1 MQQAAS
7 IPCIP
12 RSLRFFF
19 GKEDSSVAKMLLS
32 EWVCSSELVGV
43 SRASFCEGKSSSFC
57 PFRFRRAG
65 LMSGRRYRKEPE
77 LEVTEPATDG
87 AGEGMREGA
96 QLPDSREKCS
106 AMETSPKR
114 KWWDYNPNTIG
125 TVFFNNSM
133 RKGNRSCKCPTY
145 LVLKFFIH
153 SSSHTAKHGEIP
165 HALWYTQER
174 LRLEMGL

>member
-1 MQQAAS
+1 MELSLQILPPSTADLIS
-7 IPCIP
+7 CIP

-19 GKEDSSVAKMLLS
+19 GKEDNSVGKMLLS

-43 SRASFCEGKSSSFC
+43 SRASFCDGKSSSFW

-77 LEVTEPATDG
+77 LEATEPATDG

-106 AMETSPKR
+106 DVGDSL
-114 KWWDYNPNTIG
+114 D
-125 TVFFNNSM
+125 
-133 RKGNRSCKCPTY
+133 
-145 LVLKFFIH
+145 
-153 SSSHTAKHGEIP
+153 
-165 HALWYTQER
+165 
-174 LRLEMGL
+174 

>member
-1 MQQAAS
+1 MELSLQILPPS
-7 IPCIP
+7 IADLISCIP

-19 GKEDSSVAKMLLS
+19 GKEDNSVAKMLLS

-43 SRASFCEGKSSSFC
+43 SRASFWDGKSSSFC

-106 AMETSPKR
+106 DVGDSL
-114 KWWDYNPNTIG
+114 D
-125 TVFFNNSM
+125 
-133 RKGNRSCKCPTY
+133 
-145 LVLKFFIH
+145 
-153 SSSHTAKHGEIP
+153 
-165 HALWYTQER
+165 
-174 LRLEMGL
+174 

>member
-1 MQQAAS
+1 MITIEVFPEGFPPIVPPRWCVALLASQLLPTNAFLRQQQAAS
-7 IPCIP
+7 IPWTP

-32 EWVCSSELVGV
+32 EWVRSSELDGV
-43 SRASFCEGKSSSFC
+43 SWASFWDGKSSSFC

-65 LMSGRRYRKEPE
+65 LMSGRRYRREPE

-106 AMETSPKR
+106 AMETARRENDEMIMP
-114 KWWDYNPNTIG
+114 YNRHC
-125 TVFFNNSM
+125 F
-133 RKGNRSCKCPTY
+133 
-145 LVLKFFIH
+145 L
-153 SSSHTAKHGEIP
+153 
-165 HALWYTQER
+165 
-174 LRLEMGL
+174 